1 MEQFKYRGKS
11 IKTDEWLYG
20 YLAEVTDNCP
30 FLSFSG
36 KVIFP

>member
-30 FLSFSG
+30 FLFRKG
-36 KVIFP
+36 YI